1 MSSLKIKLGDLKAK
15 SGDLMEYLE
24 KKLSVKGQL
33 VGDDIDLPDS
43 GLNASTV
50 KTYLKK
56 FLHANGMRKNHRIFV
71 NKGVLKI
78 ATLETEDE
86 VK

>member
-1 MSSLKIKLGDLKAK
+1 MSSLKIKTGDLKEK
-15 SGDLMEYLE
+15 NRDLIEYLE
-24 KKLSVKGQL
+24 KKLSIRGEL

-43 GLNASTV
+43 GLTASTV

-71 NKGVLKI
+71 DKGVLKI
-78 ATLETEDE
+78 ATLESDHGS
-86 VK
+86 